1 MAATDDQTFSMA
13 LPSKLRNYYD
23 KVVTPATS
31 MGPGASAGPRAHK
44 LTGTAVQQM
53 VQAYGTMNKFLTRFL
68 EHVSLHSLNID
79 YTDRNILEDSVL
91 FEVGIVL
98 GQLKKSYLTL
108 H

>member
-1 MAATDDQTFSMA
+1 MVLKLNFSPLVNHVKTFPSSKIYMLGLLAATDDQTFSMA

-68 EHVSLHSLNID
+68 EHVS
-79 YTDRNILEDSVL
+79 
-91 FEVGIVL
+91 
-98 GQLKKSYLTL
+98 
-108 H
+108 

>member
-68 EHVSLHSLNID
+68 EHVSLYVFLD
-79 YTDRNILEDSVL
+79 YQIHFSKPDFNQYAKWIH
-91 FEVGIVL
+91 F
-98 GQLKKSYLTL
+98 
-108 H
+108 